1 MKKVVGI
8 ISIVLIIFVTFQSC
22 AAGLGNALNNSKEAS
37 GSAGMILAVCMLIA
51 GIVAIISKTNKGMTI
66 TSIVFYLI
74 GFVIGIANVGS
85 FGDLKVWSILNL
97 IFAVLF
103 IIDII
108 RHKELYNGNK
118 NNIENNN
125 DKKDDTQK

>member
-8 ISIVLIIFVTFQSC
+8 ISIVLFIFITFQSC
-22 AAGLGNALNNSKEAS
+22 AAGLGNALNNSKEVS

-74 GFVIGIANVGS
+74 GFIIGIVNVGTFS
-85 FGDLKVWSILNL
+85 DLKVWSILNL

-108 RHKELYNGNK
+108 RRKELYNGNK
-118 NNIENNN
+118 NNIESNN
-125 DKKDDTQK
+125 DKKDNTQK